1 MAGFINLGVITVTNI
16 GNEIA
21 GLNSPVTFTIAN
33 LPATITFLDA
43 SPVLNDDAS
52 VGDRGWSC
60 SGNTCTLV
68 ERSES
73 GVKNAALAAGG
84 GARADVRFQISQ
96 DAVIVEPPADL
107 LEKSTE
113 MSKKGDIA
121 GVKELFADFPHFVA
135 NANVA
140 GDIDPAN
147 DEAVLNF
154 FGPKTEG
161 GSVGEA
167 GEGDAIVAGV
177 YVDSKIR
184 GPVYPGSPFKMELRL
199 LATGSATQS
208 GDFSFSDVMPK
219 ALGVTNVKVSG
230 EGWSCDNNTSPNKC
244 THSGP
249 DLTPGVFSSP
259 LIIEGRVAK
268 TAAVTE
274 QPLSWVINSVSKATI
289 DNSPIE
295 SNAQVSVR
303 IVPMPEPDVAI
314 RLVPRDGKSS
324 ISAPGS
330 VTVDALVRS
339 VYGAGEN
346 VTITVSMRKGLTFQG
361 LVDPVEGDKVAG
373 WTCSSASA
381 DQAAGDGATAQK
393 CVKELMESETPE
405 TIGFE
410 ISASEDTEA
419 GSAQVIAEISA
430 DNEADKYKAG
440 NRVAHNI
447 LVQPLPAAM
456 PGIVLTRPNEK
467 GVTVAVTDGSAT
479 ELTIGK
485 TSTYALAVQNLGAKP
500 MEAGTV
506 LRLEQYV
513 DATAVFSGPS
523 APKSSNY
530 KSALDGQAISGNSGK
545 WVCAAGTATQP
556 AVDAPAG
563 VAPVVAAVQGA
574 TVQAET
580 TATTAAP
587 KAAAPKSGPAIRCEI
602 TLSSAVA
609 AGADTPVLNLTVKP
623 ANNAKVG
630 KPEWPVFASIPAK
643 KDAPVARFGMTVSIV
658 EFSPDLVPAF
668 IAPAGPRPGGEAV
681 ATLSVRNGGNADASA
696 QFLIVPG
703 ITSGRVTKVEGESWK
718 CARIGS
724 ALAAG
729 FTVCSRT
736 AALKVGAETP
746 SVSVAYDST
755 DTQAKTI
762 TLQAVSIVTTPR
774 GTTTTRVSK
783 LPVELRPALSFSV
796 KGPETVVDQLVDA
809 KGNRVANTI
818 LLTTEG
824 NGSGAEF
831 TWKQMCTTDAEVKAS
846 GGECTSVAPKV
857 KWASGEEPNGPTA
870 SAIAP
875 IVEADTTLLFEVT
888 AREGG
893 SSSSA
898 RASVRVLPIVTVE
911 GPTGKATSGSGSSV
925 LRRVPKQGVSSTR
938 SFAATAP
945 TTGTGDA
952 SYTTSSDVSVTVN
965 PNVFGASTT
974 VAQGASIS
982 LTAAAAGSGAVS
994 YAWSQAAGP
1003 ATSVLTGSTTNAA
1016 TVTFTAPASNVTLS
1030 LRVVATDA
1038 RGQVGSSIVNVVVG
1052 SGGTPAVATT
1062 ITEGDGPIVV
1072 DTAKSFT
1079 LNATASG
1086 TGAITYAWTQVS
1098 GAALTLNNAN
1108 TSAVTVAATAATG
1121 TATLLVTAT
1130 DAAGASA
1137 SDLVTLQLA
1146 PSGAPTPLCDFVEAV
1161 TTKTTSKLTATLSA
1175 IGLGNIDLTQFA
1187 VNADTCNENSKVSFT
1202 NAGFSLAGYLT
1213 VSGATGSV
1221 SAAGLTIRSAR
1232 FTGPADWGSPQ
1243 FAIASNDPV
1252 GLFIP
1257 FSRASVSIGAFEGEI
1272 VSGAMPFLA
1281 LPGGWVPSATLT
1293 FSVDAAGD
1301 KFVSLDATATGPA
1314 KNGVTPTGRVFGA
1327 VATNGTYALEASLNN
1342 ALDLFGSTVSFT
1354 GSVRKTDPAGKAAVN
1369 LAGSLQ
1375 GPLTITKNVV
1385 LSSLTAAYN
1394 ETGVVSGSG
1403 SMLIGEGDA
1412 ALAVSADLSYTDGNN
1427 HSLAVKAVTANGKW
1441 TPAKDVTIPLASASG
1456 SYTVTAG
1463 AKAMNIEVVGG
1474 NVTPFSG
1481 LQLVAP
1487 TMTAKATCA
1496 ANAASCDIVIDL
1508 SSDAAITLGSTSTT
1522 GKLAGTYDVTKKTAS
1537 FEASIGRI
1545 PVVAGLELT
1554 SASLKVASTNV
1565 GTATMASTVTL
1576 AGSMTAFEKTVTASA
1591 TFSKDGVL
1599 LTADLPEIAPF
1610 GASGPSFKPGQLSW
1624 ASGPLTITPKVPSLP
1639 NLKSVTLTP
1648 KVPRLNAA
1656 IALPKE
1662 MTEFATQTLQGV
1674 SDLALDG
1681 DVDFSTGKFSL
1692 AAALATDVVDASG
1705 SIGRDSSAGGYKYSL
1720 AGKVKKPISLT
1731 NTVKINSLDFTF
1743 GNTTAGGPAKFAGT
1757 GAVDVTLPDSTVLA
1771 VAGSLTYNSA
1781 TDYSLAVSVGAT
1793 SPSFAVNG
1801 GETLN
1806 LGKASGSF
1814 VRNAQGSTMT
1824 VDLSSDAT
1832 WKPVSGLSV
1841 SAVSAK
1847 AALTCAT
1854 GATSCA
1860 VTFNVKGTL
1869 GFDLG
1874 ISGLNSANVEGNLD
1888 ANGFTF
1894 TAKFNDLA
1902 FATDIKLL
1910 APTFALKIPPKTSA
1924 EKASATLSGTFSL
1937 FDTNVSGSMTF
1948 SSAGVLLVG
1957 DFPSFKFPN
1966 SDIGFDGGQFAWA
1979 LKAPSSIAW
1988 TPTVPKL
1995 TLPSTNL
2002 LQNAPKIA
2010 LSMPMP
2016 DAVKQLSAD
2025 GGATLGG
2032 VTIQGSM
2039 NLQSGAFDMS
2049 ASFTS
2054 TQVDVS
2060 GSVARAGTGKPLTY
2074 SLAAKVKS
2082 PVTVV
2087 DGVKIA
2093 SLDMALSNATGT
2105 VVVNGSGQIVIT
2117 TTNSDIT
2124 IGFALDYKS
2133 STDYSFNASVVPSN
2147 TASWT
2152 PFPGFTIPLGGLSGS
2167 MSRKGDT
2174 KTFALAFKGTSD
2186 WVPFPGLKVA
2196 EPGAGINATCKVGAA
2211 CVLAFTASGKVS
2223 VDVGSGWQGPAVV
2236 AGSFTKDASTITA
2249 TFPNINVTTGVSIL
2263 SPALTLGYTKTGGI
2277 SASVSGASDILG
2289 TRITM
2294 GVTFSAQGVVVAGG
2308 LNDWKPL
2315 GDAGPTLS
2323 NASFAFSTYA
2333 VSNFTLPSAPALGQI
2348 SLAAGKPSLLAGFGV
2363 PSWLRDLV
2371 KDPNL
2376 KVVPVTIPLS
2386 DLAGGKLPTL
2396 RIMIPTPS
2404 NWFIYNIGGSSMRI
2418 TGLGFEIAGTP
2429 TPSLSVIGTTE
2440 MRTGSSGETP
2450 VPFEMR
2456 GTVTT
2461 TSVSIALSLGRDASG
2476 TPFAWNN
2483 AFGIS
2488 GLTLTDAA
2496 IQVGIN
2502 FATTPIPLPTLGIA
2516 ATAQLP
2522 SAWRSAMNMDA
2533 GVAVRLA
2540 ANIDVTKPC
2549 FQFQAGTLQ
2558 SDNKTISK
2566 GTAKVVSIGGG
2577 VLTSTFMDLTIAPTG
2592 CQIGNVVIDP
2602 GISAGFSG
2610 TVLGTPVDVRAK
2622 IGASPFTLEASLAI
2636 GAFNAGPVKLDE
2648 TRLGVKISPTDNFVS
2663 FAGGITIGS
2672 TKVSVDGKA
2681 GINTTDGPYLDMVG
2695 SIDNLVIVPSFIE
2708 VRTARVN
2715 MSIKPAKGTASI
2727 IANGDFTMLGSP
2739 SKVDLN
2745 VQMANYEV
2753 QSVKASLVTRRTV
2766 ASVFTVDGAFSIDWA
2781 KGSAPNIAFDATG
2794 SVAGYN
2800 LGRVTGFIN
2809 GNQVNVTGTVNVG
2822 GVFSAQVNGQVVWQ
2836 AASGVNIINRAGQ
2849 SVAAASGDFRIAATN
2864 ISLNLGGFGA
2874 TGSVVIGR
2882 AQNLVYGDFNAS
2894 FVIGAGDVGGTVNVA
2909 GSFASDGNFSFNG
2922 SGTLNL
2928 IGFNAAVSVSG
2939 SKSGANWAFAMNST
2953 FSVMGAVNVAF
2964 GGNFYKSGTTTRF
2977 TMTGSADLRAAGIGG
2992 GRGDFRISN
3001 EPGQAGLFASVSVNI
3016 SGVSGSGALWVGA
3029 DGTFD
3034 TTLNVSVN
3042 FPGVNVG
3049 GNLKI
3054 GNVAWSNGVRY
3065 RGGTYFQ
3072 IDAWFSLA
3080 GVWFRMYGNVN
3091 ADGSFRFTAQAGP
3104 WWWDTGFCVVV
3115 ICLRFGAS
3123 FSSSLTITSWAPYIA
3138 VAGSGYAYVDGQTW
3152 SCWWSGG
3159 WRPKLRCGWGSWGR
3173 WASAGIGFNT
3183 NPGNMW
3189 ISLWGYRFNLR

>member
-1 MAGFINLGVITVTNI
+1 
-16 GNEIA
+16 
-21 GLNSPVTFTIAN
+21 
-33 LPATITFLDA
+33 
-43 SPVLNDDAS
+43 
-52 VGDRGWSC
+52 
-60 SGNTCTLV
+60 
-68 ERSES
+68 
-73 GVKNAALAAGG
+73 
-84 GARADVRFQISQ
+84 
-96 DAVIVEPPADL
+96 
-107 LEKSTE
+107 
-113 MSKKGDIA
+113 
-121 GVKELFADFPHFVA
+121 
-135 NANVA
+135 
-140 GDIDPAN
+140 
-147 DEAVLNF
+147 
-154 FGPKTEG
+154 
-161 GSVGEA
+161 
-167 GEGDAIVAGV
+167 
-177 YVDSKIR
+177 
-184 GPVYPGSPFKMELRL
+184 
-199 LATGSATQS
+199 
-208 GDFSFSDVMPK
+208 
-219 ALGVTNVKVSG
+219 
-230 EGWSCDNNTSPNKC
+230 
-244 THSGP
+244 
-249 DLTPGVFSSP
+249 
-259 LIIEGRVAK
+259 
-268 TAAVTE
+268 
-274 QPLSWVINSVSKATI
+274 
-289 DNSPIE
+289 
-295 SNAQVSVR
+295 
-303 IVPMPEPDVAI
+303 
-314 RLVPRDGKSS
+314 
-324 ISAPGS
+324 
-330 VTVDALVRS
+330 
-339 VYGAGEN
+339 
-346 VTITVSMRKGLTFQG
+346 
-361 LVDPVEGDKVAG
+361 
-373 WTCSSASA
+373 
-381 DQAAGDGATAQK
+381 
-393 CVKELMESETPE
+393 
-405 TIGFE
+405 
-410 ISASEDTEA
+410 
-419 GSAQVIAEISA
+419 
-430 DNEADKYKAG
+430 
-440 NRVAHNI
+440 
-447 LVQPLPAAM
+447 
-456 PGIVLTRPNEK
+456 
-467 GVTVAVTDGSAT
+467 
-479 ELTIGK
+479 
-485 TSTYALAVQNLGAKP
+485 
-500 MEAGTV
+500 
-506 LRLEQYV
+506 
-513 DATAVFSGPS
+513 
-523 APKSSNY
+523 
-530 KSALDGQAISGNSGK
+530 
-545 WVCAAGTATQP
+545 
-556 AVDAPAG
+556 
-563 VAPVVAAVQGA
+563 
-574 TVQAET
+574 
-580 TATTAAP
+580 
-587 KAAAPKSGPAIRCEI
+587 
-602 TLSSAVA
+602 
-609 AGADTPVLNLTVKP
+609 
-623 ANNAKVG
+623 
-630 KPEWPVFASIPAK
+630 
-643 KDAPVARFGMTVSIV
+643 
-658 EFSPDLVPAF
+658 
-668 IAPAGPRPGGEAV
+668 
-681 ATLSVRNGGNADASA
+681 
-696 QFLIVPG
+696 
-703 ITSGRVTKVEGESWK
+703 
-718 CARIGS
+718 
-724 ALAAG
+724 
-729 FTVCSRT
+729 
-736 AALKVGAETP
+736 
-746 SVSVAYDST
+746 
-755 DTQAKTI
+755 
-762 TLQAVSIVTTPR
+762 
-774 GTTTTRVSK
+774 
-783 LPVELRPALSFSV
+783 
-796 KGPETVVDQLVDA
+796 
-809 KGNRVANTI
+809 VANTI

-831 TWKQMCTTDAEVKAS
+831 TWKQLCTTDSEVKAS
-846 GGECTSVAPKV
+846 GGECKGVAPKV
-857 KWASGEEPNGPTA
+857 KWASNQEPNGPTA

-875 IVEADTTLLFEVT
+875 VVEADTTLLFEVT

-893 SSSSA
+893 SSSTA

-911 GPTGKATSGSGSSV
+911 GPTGKTAGGSGSSV

-938 SFAATAP
+938 AFAATAP
-945 TTGTGDA
+945 TSGTGDA
-952 SYTTSSDVSVTVN
+952 TYTTSSDVSVSVN

-974 VAQGASIS
+974 VAQGASVS
-982 LTAAAAGSGAVS
+982 LTAAATGSGAVS

-1003 ATSVLTGSTTNAA
+1003 ATSVLAGVTTNAA
-1016 TVTFTAPASNVTLS
+1016 TVTFTAPAANVTLS

-1052 SGGTPAVATT
+1052 TGGTPAVAAT

-1072 DTAKSFT
+1072 DTAKSLT

-1086 TGAITYAWTQVS
+1086 TGTITYAWSQVS
-1098 GAALTLNNAN
+1098 GTALTLSNAN
-1108 TSAVTVAATAATG
+1108 TAAVTIAATAATG

-1130 DAAGASA
+1130 STSGASA

-1161 TTKTTSKLTATLSA
+1161 STKTTSKLTATLDA
-1175 IGLGNIDLTQFA
+1175 IGLGNINLDQFA
-1187 VNADTCNENSKVSFT
+1187 VNSSTCNETSKVSFT

-1213 VSGATGSV
+1213 VSGASGSI
-1221 SAAGLTIRSAR
+1221 SAAGLNIRSAR
-1232 FTGPADWGSPQ
+1232 FTGPSDWGSPQ
-1243 FAIASNDPV
+1243 FAIGSSDPI

-1272 VSGAMPFLA
+1272 VSGAMPFLT

-1293 FSVDAAGD
+1293 FSVDATGG

-1327 VATNGTYALEASLNN
+1327 IATNGTYALEASLTN

-1385 LSSLTAAYN
+1385 VSSLSAAYN
-1394 ETGVVSGSG
+1394 ETGVVTGSG
-1403 SMLIGEGDA
+1403 AMLIGEGDA
-1412 ALAVSADLSYTDGNN
+1412 ALAVSADLSYTDSNN
-1427 HSLAVKAVTANGKW
+1427 HSFAVKAATANGKW

-1463 AKAMNIEVVGG
+1463 AKAMNVVVVGSD
-1474 NVTPFSG
+1474 VTPFSG
-1481 LQLVAP
+1481 LKLVAP

-1496 ANAASCDIVIDL
+1496 ANAASCDIVVDL
-1508 SSDAAITLGSTSTT
+1508 NSDAAVTLGSTTTT

-1537 FEASIGRI
+1537 FEASIGKI

-1554 SASLKVASTNV
+1554 SASLKVAATNV
-1565 GTATMASTVTL
+1565 GTATLASTVTL
-1576 AGSMTAFEKTVTASA
+1576 GGSMTAFEKTVTASA

-1610 GASGPSFKPGQLSW
+1610 GANGPSFKPGQLSW
-1624 ASGPLTITPKVPSLP
+1624 ASGPLSITPKVPSLP
-1639 NLKSVTLTP
+1639 NLKAVTLTP

-1662 MTEFATQTLQGV
+1662 MTDFATQTLQGV
-1674 SDLALDG
+1674 SDIALDG
-1681 DVDFSTGKFSL
+1681 DVDFSTGKFNL
-1692 AAALATDVVDASG
+1692 AASLATDVIDASG
-1705 SIGRDSSAGGYKYSL
+1705 SIGRDSTAGGYKYSL
-1720 AGKVKKPISLT
+1720 AGKVKKPITLT

-1743 GNTTAGGPAKFAGT
+1743 GNTTAGGPVKFAGT

-1781 TDYSLAVSVGAT
+1781 TDYSLAISVGAT

-1801 GETLN
+1801 GEALN

-1841 SAVSAK
+1841 TAVSAK

-1854 GATSCA
+1854 AATSCA

-1874 ISGLNSANVEGNLD
+1874 ITGLSSANVEGNLD

-1902 FATDIKLL
+1902 FAADIKLL
-1910 APTFALKIPPKTSA
+1910 APTFSLKIPPKTST

-1937 FDTNVSGSMTF
+1937 FNTNVSGAMTF
-1948 SSAGVLLVG
+1948 NSGGVLLLG

-1979 LKAPSSIAW
+1979 LKTPSSIAW
-1988 TPTVPKL
+1988 TPKVPKL
-1995 TLPSTNL
+1995 TLPSANL

-2032 VTIQGSM
+2032 VTVQGSM
-2039 NLQSGAFDMS
+2039 NLQTGAFDMA

-2054 TQVDVS
+2054 AQADVA
-2060 GSVARAGTGKPLTY
+2060 GSVATAGTGKPLTY
-2074 SLAAKVKS
+2074 SLTAKVKS

-2093 SLDMALSNATGT
+2093 SLDMALSNATGS

-2117 TTNSDIT
+2117 TTSSDIT

-2133 STDYSFNASVVPSN
+2133 ATDYSFNASVQPSN

-2167 MSRKGDT
+2167 MSRSGDT
-2174 KTFALAFKGTSD
+2174 KNFALAFKGATD
-2186 WVPFPGLKVA
+2186 WVPFPGLKIA
-2196 EPGAGINATCKVGAA
+2196 EPGAGINATCKVGSS
-2211 CVLAFTASGKVS
+2211 CTLAFTASGKVS
-2223 VDVGSGWQGPAVV
+2223 VDVGAGWQGPATVT
-2236 AGSFTKDASTITA
+2236 GSFTKDTSTITA
-2249 TFPNINVTTGVSIL
+2249 TFPNINVTTGVSII
-2263 SPALTLGYTKTGGI
+2263 SPAMTLGYTKTGGI
-2277 SASVSGASDILG
+2277 SASLSGASDILG

-2315 GDAGPTLS
+2315 GDAGPTLA

-2333 VSNFTLPSAPALGQI
+2333 VSNFTLPSAPALGAI
-2348 SLAAGKPSLLAGFGV
+2348 SLASGKPSLLAGFTV

-2376 KVVPVTIPLS
+2376 KVVPVSIPLS

-2404 NWFIYNIGGSSMRI
+2404 NWYIYNSGGSSLRI

-2429 TPSLSVIGTTE
+2429 TPSLSLIGTSE

-2461 TSVSIALSLGRDASG
+2461 TSVSIALSLGRDAAG

-2496 IQVGIN
+2496 VQVGIN

-2522 SAWRSAMNMDA
+2522 SAWRTAMNMDA

-2558 SDNKTISK
+2558 SDNKTIAK
-2566 GTAKVVSIGGG
+2566 GSAKVISVGGG

-2622 IGASPFTLEASLAI
+2622 IGASPFSLEASMAI

-2648 TRLGVKISPTDNFVS
+2648 TRLGVKISPTDNYVS
-2663 FAGGITIGS
+2663 FAGGVTIGS

-2727 IANGDFTMLGSP
+2727 IANGDFTLLGSP

-2753 QSVKASLVTRRTV
+2753 QSVKANLITRRTV
-2766 ASVFTVDGAFSIDWA
+2766 ASVFTVDGSFSIDWA
-2781 KGSAPNIAFDATG
+2781 KGAAPNIAFDATG

-2836 AASGVNIINRAGQ
+2836 AASGVNIVNRAGQ

-2864 ISLNLGGFGA
+2864 ISLNLGGFA
-2874 TGSVVIGR
+2874 ASGSVVIGR

-2909 GSFASDGNFSFNG
+2909 GSFGSDGNFAFSG

-2928 IGFNAAVSVSG
+2928 IGFNAGVSVSG
-2939 SKSGANWAFAMNST
+2939 SKSGANWAFSMNST
-2953 FSVMGAVNVAF
+2953 ISVMGAVNVAF

-2977 TMTGSADLRAAGIGG
+2977 TMYGSADLRAAGIGG
-2992 GRGDFRISN
+2992 GRGNFRISN
-3001 EPGQAGLFASVSVNI
+3001 EPGQAGMYADVTVSIAGVN
-3016 SGVSGSGALWVGA
+3016 GGGALWVGA

-3034 TTLNVSVN
+3034 TSLWVRVQ
-3042 FPGVNVG
+3042 FPGVDSG
-3049 GNLKI
+3049 GWLKM

-3072 IDAWFSLA
+3072 IDAWFALA
-3080 GVWFRMYGNVN
+3080 GVWFRMYGNIN
-3091 ADGSFRFTAQAGP
+3091 ADGSFGFWVQAGP
-3104 WWWDTGFCVVV
+3104 WSWSTEFCLVV
-3115 ICLRFGAS
+3115 ICLRFGAYFAS
-3123 FSSSLTITSWAPYIA
+3123 GVSITSWAPYIA
-3138 VAGSGYAYVDGQTW
+3138 VSAWGEAYVDGRHW
-3152 SCWWSGG
+3152 DCWWTGG
-3159 WRPKLRCGWGSWGR
+3159 RWSKRLRCDWRDWGR

-3183 NPGNMW
+3183 NPGNLW
-3189 ISLWGYRFNLR
+3189 IDLWGYRFNLR